1 MKSIS
6 LSLDRAY
13 PIYLY
18 TVFPLLFEFPRTV
31 LLFSNGETYAD
42 GLPETVLPS
51 CIGIKKVKNRTSTLY
66 AYHIQLSTHSVYI
79 YIHIY

>member
-18 TVFPLLFEFPRTV
+18 TGFPLLFEFPRTV
-31 LLFSNGETYAD
+31 LPFSNGETYAD
-42 GLPETVLPS
+42 GLPETVLP
-51 CIGIKKVKNRTSTLY
+51 V
-66 AYHIQLSTHSVYI
+66 A
-79 YIHIY
+79 